1 MNQIELINI
10 QKWPDLDKNELV
22 AYYNEIKANKV

>member
-22 AYYNEIKANKV
+22 VYYNEIKANKV